1 MRKIVSV
8 MALLVLLLLI
18 IVGAGS
24 LTINTVKCVESGTS
38 VKGII
43 STNTTWTLA
52 NSPYVLTGPVLVN
65 RSVVLTIEPG
75 VIVNF
80 TRYFI
85 QVDGVLNAR
94 GNETHPIRFIGGYW
108 ENVNHASLL
117 FTEASVPWNEATGS
131 GSIIDHA
138 IINLFESIKLQGSS
152 PRISNSLISGGVADA
167 LWVDSGSPLII
178 NNTIVNNRV
187 AGIAISGGPS

>member
-1 MRKIVSV
+1 MLVTVVCREMMRKIVSV
-8 MALLVLLLLI
+8 AVLLVLFSLI

-24 LTINTVKCVESGTS
+24 LTINTVKCVESGTA

-65 RSVVLTIEPG
+65 RSAVLTIEPG

-94 GNETHPIRFIGGYW
+94 GNETHPIRFI
-108 ENVNHASLL
+108 
-117 FTEASVPWNEATGS
+117 SVEETTS
-131 GSIIDHA
+131 EEGSIIFTA
-138 IINLFESIKLQGSS
+138 SSI
-152 PRISNSLISGGVADA
+152 P
-167 LWVDSGSPLII
+167 WE
-178 NNTIVNNRV
+178 
-187 AGIAISGGPS
+187 